1 MNIITYLIN
10 LDGSDQRLEQAS
22 EQLNR
27 LNIPFSRV
35 SAFDGRQLDPKSV
48 AEYDQAHAISYMGR
62 VLNGGELGCYFSHL
76 DCARRFLATDAQY
89 AIVLEDDM
97 QLATDTSDVIA
108 QALAWLEQRKMDW
121 YLLHIGANKRKIYT
135 TLTKISGREL
145 MHAHYFPM
153 TTTGLVWSRQGAQA
167 FINEHSTIFAPV
179 DNYLRWWLTKNN
191 KGLSIWPPLV
201 TTTGAQSEIDGRT
214 VKRKSGG
221 RSKMYGITKQRRLWS
236 DKFVALFH
244 KYIR

>member
-1 MNIITYLIN
+1 MNITTYLIN
-10 LDGSDQRLEQAS
+10 LDGSDQRLKQAS

-27 LNIPFSRV
+27 LNIPFTRV
-35 SAFDGRQLDPKSV
+35 PAFDGRQLDLQSV
-48 AEYDQAHAISYMGR
+48 PEYDQTHAIGYMGR
-62 VLNGGELGCYFSHL
+62 ILNGGELGCYFSHL

-97 QLATDTSDVIA
+97 QLSANTSDVIA
-108 QALAWLEQRKMDW
+108 QTLAWLEQQKMDW

-135 TLTKISGREL
+135 TLTTISDREL
-145 MHAHYFPM
+145 MRAHYFPM

-214 VKRKSGG
+214 AKRKSGG

>member
-10 LDGSDQRLEQAS
+10 LDGSDQRLKQAS

-27 LNIPFSRV
+27 LNIPFTRV
-35 SAFDGRQLDPKSV
+35 PAFDGRQLDLQSV
-48 AEYDQAHAISYMGR
+48 PEYDQTHAIGYMGR
-62 VLNGGELGCYFSHL
+62 ILNGGELGCYFSHL

-97 QLATDTSDVIA
+97 QLSANTSDVIA
-108 QALAWLEQRKMDW
+108 QTLAWLEQQKMDW

-135 TLTKISGREL
+135 TLTTISDREL
-145 MHAHYFPM
+145 MRAHYFPM

-214 VKRKSGG
+214 AKRKSGG